1 MKCRPQ
7 KIVHIRSL
15 FISFLVLLC
24 VVYNTASGQID
35 APMAETPIDGS
46 SIGGLNENKFPSAT
60 QLQSVYAAR
69 QGKGMKVFVGA
80 DGMIENYKAFTIDDP
95 PQIVFDLFD
104 IKSPYDNE
112 KVIPVNTEWVN
123 QIRYTSESGKVRVIL
138 ETQKK
143 HLEGYKAVPVENGL
157 LIQVGTGADQ
167 LAMKPAAA
175 PKAAISQAATPLE
188 AADET
193 KKAPPAENKTDTKIA
208 AASRPAGVNQI
219 EFISADAGKSVLVV
233 GTTRPVKYE
242 AKKIGNSRVEIQL
255 FDTTLPEYR
264 ERPLITDRFE
274 SAVDAI
280 IPKTKPSSG
289 NMAFFDI
296 TLRETV
302 PYTITQDGNT
312 LKVSFDASAVPPKPL
327 AGIAAA
333 EEKQPVAS
341 SPRMIAKKVEKPK
354 QSPPNAPVA
363 MSEPAM
369 GDAPAPMAKPMA
381 PPLELNLDFDEDL
394 GIIEDIPTYTGEKI
408 ALDFYET
415 DIKNVFRILREV
427 SSKNFAI
434 DKDVTGKVTLTLAEP
449 VPWDQILDLVLKM
462 NKLGK
467 TTEGN
472 IIRIATRATLA
483 EEARLRQEKRTAELA
498 ARDQQQQLEPLH
510 TEYLPVNYSNANR
523 EIKPHIEKL
532 LTKDRGNVSVD
543 ERTNMIILTDT
554 AEKIRKS
561 KELISKLDRVTPQ
574 VIIEG
579 RVVEATTN
587 FTKEIGTT
595 WQMGL
600 GLQQTGTG
608 VVQTPESSAI
618 NIGGATEDVTS
629 TVNNRVGVGPQNGY
643 NELGGTYGYNM
654 AVDFPIAASDYGS
667 IGFNFMRIAGTPFL
681 LNAKLHAM
689 ESQGEAKI
697 ISAPKVVTLDNKKAV
712 IKQGVSYPYQTV
724 ENGEVKVEFKDVD
737 LLLEV
742 TPHVTPD
749 NRISMIINITKND
762 LGDVI
767 SGQQSFTTKEA
778 QTELLVNDGDTVVI
792 GGIIK
797 TASRQ
802 DMEGIPYLNK
812 LPVLGWLFKAE
823 GTNDQ
828 KEELL
833 IFITPRIIQ
842 LEQRLVQ
849 Y

>member
-1 MKCRPQ
+1 MKCRPRQ
-7 KIVHIRSL
+7 SVPIRSL
-15 FISFLVLLC
+15 FVSLLVSLC
-24 VVYNTASGQID
+24 VMCNAASGATEATTASGVNLQKS
-35 APMAETPIDGS
+35 AA
-46 SIGGLNENKFPSAT
+46 AT

-69 QGKGMKVFVGA
+69 QGKGLKVFVGA
-80 DGMIENYKAFTIDDP
+80 DGMIENFKAFTIDDP
-95 PQIVFDLFD
+95 PQIVFDLFN
-104 IKSPYDNE
+104 IKSPYDQE
-112 KVIPVNTEWVN
+112 KIIPVNTEWVQ
-123 QIRYTSESGKVRVIL
+123 QIRYAGEPDKVRVIL
-138 ETQKK
+138 ETRKE
-143 HLEGYKAVPVENGL
+143 HLEAYQADPVENGL
-157 LIQVGTGADQ
+157 VIQVGDGAGR
-167 LAMKPAAA
+167 LAMKPAAS
-175 PKAAISQAATPLE
+175 PQV
-188 AADET
+188 
-193 KKAPPAENKTDTKIA
+193 APPNTGKDAPEPKTADP
-208 AASRPAGVNQI
+208 RPARGGGPAGI
-219 EFISADAGKSVLVV
+219 DRIDFISADAGKSILEV

-242 AKKIGNSRVEIQL
+242 TKKVGESRLEILL
-255 FDTTLPEYR
+255 FETTLPQSR
-264 ERPLITDRFE
+264 KRPLITYRFE
-274 SAVDAI
+274 SAVDEI
-280 IPKTKPSSG
+280 VPKTGPSG
-289 NMAFFDI
+289 ENTAVFDI
-296 TLRETV
+296 KLREAV
-302 PYTITQDGNT
+302 PYAVEQDGNT
-312 LKVSFDASAVPPKPL
+312 LRVRFEASTVPPRPL

-333 EEKQPVAS
+333 EEKQAAS
-341 SPRMIAKKVEKPK
+341 PPPRMITKKAGKPK
-354 QSPPNAPVA
+354 QIPPAATAPADVPSEADAPAAALAPVA
-363 MSEPAM
+363 
-369 GDAPAPMAKPMA
+369 PMP
-381 PPLELNLDFDEDL
+381 ELDLDFEEDL
-394 GIIEDIPTYTGEKI
+394 GVIADVPTYTGEKI

-427 SSKNFAI
+427 SGRNFAI

-449 VPWDQILDLVLKM
+449 VPWDQILDLVLRM

-467 TTEGN
+467 AVEGN

-483 EEARLRQEKRTAELA
+483 EEARLRQEKRTEALA
-498 ARDQQQQLEPLH
+498 ARDQKQQLEPLH

-532 LTKDRGNVSVD
+532 LTPNRGNVSVD

-554 AEKIRKS
+554 ADIIKKAR
-561 KELISKLDRVTPQ
+561 ELIGKLDRVTPQ
-574 VIIEG
+574 VLIEG

-587 FTKEIGTT
+587 FTKEIGTS
-595 WQMGL
+595 WQAGI
-600 GLQQTGTG
+600 GVQQTGTG
-608 VVQTPESSAI
+608 TEQTPESSAI
-618 NIGGATEDVTS
+618 NIGGATDEVTT
-629 TVNNRVGVGPQNGY
+629 TVNDRVGVGPQKGY

-724 ENGEVKVEFKDVD
+724 ETGEVKVEFKDVD
-737 LLLEV
+737 LPLEV

-749 NRISMIINITKND
+749 NRISMSINITKND
-762 LGDVI
+762 LGEVI

-812 LPVLGWLFKAE
+812 VPILGWLFKAE
-823 GTNDQ
+823 GTSDQ

-849 Y
+849 F

>member
-1 MKCRPQ
+1 MKCKPQ

-15 FISFLVLLC
+15 FISFLVMLC

-35 APMAETPIDGS
+35 APMAETPLDGS
-46 SIGGLNENKFPSAT
+46 TIGGLNEKKFPSAT

-104 IKSPYDNE
+104 IKSPYDSE
-112 KVIPVNTEWVN
+112 KVIPVNTEWVK

-138 ETQKK
+138 ETQKE
-143 HLEGYKAVPVENGL
+143 HLEGYNADTVENGL
-157 LIQVGTGADQ
+157 IIQVGTGADQ
-167 LAMKPAAA
+167 LAMKPAPA
-175 PKAAISQAATPLE
+175 PKAVTPPKAAE
-188 AADET
+188 ET
-193 KKAPPAENKTDTKIA
+193 KEASSAESKKGKAIA
-208 AASRPAGVNQI
+208 GASRPAGVSQI

-242 AKKIGNSRVEIQL
+242 AKKIGKTRLEVQL
-255 FDTTLPEYR
+255 FDTRLPDFR
-264 ERPLITDRFE
+264 KRPLITDYFE
-274 SAVDAI
+274 SAVNTI

-289 NMAFFDI
+289 DTAFFDI
-296 TLRETV
+296 TLRQDV
-302 PYTITQDGNT
+302 PYSIEQDGNT
-312 LKVSFDASAVPPKPL
+312 LRISFEASDVPPMPL

-333 EEKQPVAS
+333 EEKQVVS
-341 SPRMIAKKVEKPK
+341 SPPKMIAKKAEKPK
-354 QSPPNAPVA
+354 LNPPNAPVA
-363 MSEPAM
+363 MNEAAM
-369 GDAPAPMAKPMA
+369 ADRSAPMSKPPIAVA
-381 PPLELNLDFDEDL
+381 PPPELNIDFEENL

-427 SSKNFAI
+427 SNKNFAI

-483 EEARLRQEKRTAELA
+483 EESRLRQEKRTAELA
-498 ARDQQQQLEPLH
+498 ARDQQQQLEPLL

-543 ERTNMIILTDT
+543 ERTNMIIITDT

-574 VIIEG
+574 VIIES

-600 GLQQTGTG
+600 GVEQTGTG
-608 VVQTPESSAI
+608 VVQTPESSVI
-618 NIGGATEDVTS
+618 NIGGATEEVTTS
-629 TVNNRVGVGPQNGY
+629 VNERVGVGPQDGY
-643 NELGGTYGYNM
+643 NELGGTYGYNV
-654 AVDFPIAASDYGS
+654 AVDFPIAAADYGS

-697 ISAPKVVTLDNKKAV
+697 ISAPKVMTLDNKKAV
-712 IKQGVSYPYQTV
+712 IKQGVSYPYQSV
-724 ENGEVKVEFKDVD
+724 ENGEVNVEFKDVD

-749 NRISMIINITKND
+749 NRISMNIFITKND
-762 LGDVI
+762 LGEVI
-767 SGQQSFTTKEA
+767 SGEQSFTTKEA

-797 TASRQ
+797 TASRK

-812 LPVLGWLFKAE
+812 VPILGWLFKAE
-823 GTNDQ
+823 GSTDR

-842 LEQRLVQ
+842 LEQRMVQ
-849 Y
+849 F